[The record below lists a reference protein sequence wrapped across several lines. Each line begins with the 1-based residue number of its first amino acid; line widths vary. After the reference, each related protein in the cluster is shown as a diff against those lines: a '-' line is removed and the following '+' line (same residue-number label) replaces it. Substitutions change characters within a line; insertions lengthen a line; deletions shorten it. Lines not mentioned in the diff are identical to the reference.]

1 MSGDMLIYA
10 ALIIPLITAGGIF
23 LTGKIPNLRE
33 GVTIVGAVA
42 LFGVSILLATG
53 VANGEPAELVLGDA
67 VPGLTFAFKLEPLGA
82 MFALVASGLWIVN
95 SFYSIGY
102 MRGNRERN
110 QTRFY
115 ICFAIALLGAMGV
128 AMAGNL
134 FTLFVFYEVLTLSTY
149 PLVAHKEDAAAQRGA
164 RIYLMT
170 LLATSIGLFLVAL
183 IWAYTVMIDPTTG
196 IGSTDFVEGGLLAG
210 KVGPAT
216 ASTLL
221 ILFAFGIGKAALM
234 PIHFWLPNA
243 MVAPTPVSA
252 LLHAV
257 AVVKAGVFAIL
268 KVSIYIF
275 GIDLLSVTP
284 ATDWILGVACF
295 TMVVASLIA
304 MTKDNLKARLAYS
317 TIGQLAYVTT
327 GAMLANPAGFMGGSM
342 QIAAHA
348 MGKITLFMCAGAIY
362 VATGKTNISDMRGL
376 GRRMPLVFT
385 AFLIASLS
393 IIGLPPFAGGWPKF
407 ELMMGAI
414 EAERDWAAWSLVIS
428 SLLNIAY
435 LLPIA
440 ILALMPPKGSPEPA
454 PYKRPE
460 GAPTLTVAAPLFTAL
475 GTLILFFAMGP
486 IRDFLAPAMG
496 GY

>member
-1 MSGDMLIYA
+1 MSGEMLIYA
-10 ALIIPLITAGGIF
+10 ALGLPLLTAVGIF
-23 LTGKIPNLRE
+23 LAGKVPNARE
-33 GVTIVGAVA
+33 SVTILGAAA
-42 LFGVSILLATG
+42 LFSVAIMLAMG
-53 VANGEPAELVLGDA
+53 VADGTPAELTLGEA
-67 VPGLTFAFKLEPLGA
+67 APGLTFAFKLEPLGA
-82 MFALVASGLWIVN
+82 LFAMVASGLWIVN

-115 ICFAIALLGAMGV
+115 ICFAIALFGAMGV

-149 PLVAHKEDAAAQRGA
+149 PLVAHKEDKAAQRGA

-170 LLATSIGLFLVAL
+170 LLATSIGLFLVAV
-183 IWAYTVMIDPTTG
+183 IWSWTVAG
-196 IGSTDFVEGGLLAG
+196 GNSDFVEGGLLAG
-210 KVGPAT
+210 KVGPGT
-216 ASTLL
+216 ASALL
-221 ILFAFGIGKAALM
+221 VLFAFGIGKAALM
-234 PIHFWLPNA
+234 PVHFWLPNA

-275 GIDLLSVTP
+275 GIDLLSATP

-376 GRRMPLVFT
+376 GRRMPLVFG
-385 AFLIASLS
+385 AFLIASFS
-393 IIGLPPFAGGWPKF
+393 IIGLPPLAGAWPKF
-407 ELMMGAI
+407 QLAMGAI
-414 EAERDWAAWSLVIS
+414 EADRDWAAWSLVVS

-454 PYKRPE
+454 SYKRPD
-460 GAPTLTVAAPLFTAL
+460 GAPPLTVAAPVLTAF
-475 GTLILFFAMGP
+475 GTLVLFFMMGYLN
-486 IRDFLAPAMG
+486 DFLAPAMG
-496 GY
+496 GQ

>member
-10 ALIIPLITAGGIF
+10 ALGLPLLTAFGIF
-23 LTGKIPNLRE
+23 LMSGVPNLRE
-33 GVTIVGAVA
+33 SVTIVGAAA
-42 LFGVSILLATG
+42 LFATAIMLAIG
-53 VANGEPAELVLGDA
+53 VANGSPAELVLGDA
-67 VPGLTFAFKLEPLGA
+67 APGLTFAFKLEPLGA
-82 MFALVASGLWIVN
+82 LFAMVASGLWIVN

-115 ICFAIALLGAMGV
+115 ICFAFALFGAMGV

-149 PLVAHKEDAAAQRGA
+149 PLVAHKEDKAAQQGA

-170 LLATSIGLFLVAL
+170 LLATSIGLFLVAV
-183 IWAYTVMIDPTTG
+183 IWSWTLAG
-196 IGSTDFVEGGLLAG
+196 GNSDFVEGGLLAG
-210 KVGPAT
+210 KVGPGV
-216 ASTLL
+216 ASALL

-268 KVSIYIF
+268 KIAIYVF
-275 GIDLLSVTP
+275 GIDLLSATP

-317 TIGQLAYVTT
+317 TVGQLAYVTT

-376 GRRMPLVFT
+376 GRRMPLVFG

-393 IIGLPPFAGGWPKF
+393 IIGLPPLAGSWPKF
-407 ELMMGAI
+407 QLVMGAI

-460 GAPTLTVAAPLFTAL
+460 GAPALTVIAPVLTAI
-475 GTLILFFAMGP
+475 GTLILFFSMGMLN
-486 IRDFLAPAMG
+486 DFLAPAMG
-496 GY
+496 VQ